1 MNNNQFEKANL
12 STRFKSALT
21 EKGIRHSPTVVARE
35 FNKVHV
41 DTKISVHSA
50 RNWLLGTVMPAQETL
65 VALGKWLEVS
75 PAELRFGFEVGKAT
89 FFKANKVDVTVN
101 KPDRVMFI
109 SYLKLPQAKRIIIR
123 DIVEAY
129 CHATTSEES

>member
-21 EKGIRHSPTVVARE
+21 DKGIRHSPTVIARE
-35 FNKVHV
+35 FNKVHLE
-41 DTKISVHSA
+41 TKISIHSA
-50 RNWLLGTVMPAQETL
+50 RNWLLGTVMPAQDTL
-65 VALGKWLEVS
+65 EVLGEWLEVS

-89 FFKANKVDVTVN
+89 VFKANNIDVTVT
-101 KPDRVMFI
+101 KPDRMMFI
-109 SYLKLPQAKRIIIR
+109 NYLKLPQAKRIIIR

-129 CHATTSEES
+129 CCANPSEES

>member
-89 FFKANKVDVTVN
+89 FFKANNVDVTVT
-101 KPDRVMFI
+101 KPDRQMFI
-109 SYLKLPQAKRIIIR
+109 GYLKLPQAKRIIIR

-129 CHATTSEES
+129 CREYPN